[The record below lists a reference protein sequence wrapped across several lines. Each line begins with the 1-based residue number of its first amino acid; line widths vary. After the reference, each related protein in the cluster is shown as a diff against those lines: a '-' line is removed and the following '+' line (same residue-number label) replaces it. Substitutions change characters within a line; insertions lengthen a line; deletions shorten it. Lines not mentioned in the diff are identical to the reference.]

1 MQGFPRFLLRLAAI
15 LPLPVLHAVGTV
27 LGWAVYGISPTY
39 RANLR
44 ANLAQAGYADSGTRR
59 AAIAAAGQMLA
70 ELPALWFRPHEK
82 VRALVREASG
92 VEAAYAAR
100 ERGQALLLLT
110 PHLGCFEITAQY
122 AARRMPIT
130 VLYRPPRLGW
140 LEPLMREGRERPNVR
155 LVPADLTGV
164 REVFAALRRG
174 EAVGFLPDQVPGVG
188 EGEWAEFFGRPAR
201 RAQGHR
207 VLSRLRAADAARR
220 GLFARAARAA
230 AASAGRDRHAPPQPR
245 ARSPGAR
252 VPGAVPVELQPLQ
265 DAERR
270 EAA

>member
-1 MQGFPRFLLRLAAI
+1 
-15 LPLPVLHAVGTV
+15 
-27 LGWAVYGISPTY
+27 
-39 RANLR
+39 
-44 ANLAQAGYADSGTRR
+44 
-59 AAIAAAGQMLA
+59 MLA

-174 EAVGFLPDQVPGVG
+174 EAVGVPPGHVPGAD
-188 EGEWAEFFGRPAR
+188 EGRWAEVFGRPAC
-201 RAQGHR
+201 
-207 VLSRLRAADAARR
+207 
-220 GLFARAARAA
+220 
-230 AASAGRDRHAPPQPR
+230 PMT
-245 ARSPGAR
+245 PGA
-252 VPGAVPVELQPLQ
+252 PVAQ
-265 DAERR
+265 
-270 EAA
+270 